1 MKLPERRR
9 WEKIKLVTNI
19 ITIIIFVGTII
30 GGAMIFAANQNQ
42 ITNDIKQCSE
52 KNIDQDIEIEMNGKN
67 IAEII
72 TIIAEM
78 QIKNETDNE
87 WIKNTLVEIKEELK

>member
-87 WIKNTLVEIKEELK
+87 WIKNTLVEIKEELR